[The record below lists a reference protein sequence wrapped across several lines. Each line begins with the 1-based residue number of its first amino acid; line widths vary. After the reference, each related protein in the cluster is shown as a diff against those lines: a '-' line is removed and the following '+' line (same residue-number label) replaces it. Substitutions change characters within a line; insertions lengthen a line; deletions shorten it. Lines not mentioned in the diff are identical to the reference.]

1 MKYLYLLRHGKSLW
15 KNYDGN
21 DHERDISKKGIEKT
35 KNVAQKFLLKNEVIE
50 LCLYSSSKRTKKT
63 LRIFNKIIQIN
74 KKREKK
80 ELYHCS
86 GAYIFNLIKKQNTKK
101 SILIIG
107 HEPSFSEFLDIIIN
121 SNVKINLSVLG
132 EKIYTSSLIK
142 IAIDVSTWANMN
154 RKSNTLIYHIC
165 PDKYVGE
172 MKKKG
177 NQS

>member
-1 MKYLYLLRHGKSLW
+1 MCI
-15 KNYDGN
+15 
-21 DHERDISKKGIEKT
+21 RDS
-35 KNVAQKFLLKNEVIE
+35 
-50 LCLYSSSKRTKKT
+50 
-63 LRIFNKIIQIN
+63 
-74 KKREKK
+74 
-80 ELYHCS
+80 CS

-132 EKIYTSSLIK
+132 KKIYTSSLIK

>member
-1 MKYLYLLRHGKSLW
+1 M
-15 KNYDGN
+15 
-21 DHERDISKKGIEKT
+21 
-35 KNVAQKFLLKNEVIE
+35 
-50 LCLYSSSKRTKKT
+50 TKKT
-63 LRIFNKIIQIN
+63 LKIFNKIIQIN

-80 ELYHCS
+80 GLYHCS
-86 GAYIFNLIKKQNTKK
+86 GDYIFNLIKKQNTKK

-172 MKKKG
+172 MKKKS